1 MTNDKAGK
9 TMRGGDSRLQEKV
22 VLVTGATGGIGV
34 EIVRRLASEGASVV
48 VTDLDLAECED
59 LVAALPEPGNHLAV
73 ALDIASER
81 GWIDAVSAV
90 EQRFSG
96 LDAVINNAAIGS
108 LGSVVDEDL
117 DRYNRV
123 IEVSQ
128 TGTWLGMKHAGAL
141 VEKSGGGSI
150 VNMCSILGT
159 VGGLGNSLAY
169 AAAKGAVRTMTKNA
183 ALYWATK
190 GVRVNSIHPG
200 FIETQQLL
208 DRFEGTERH
217 QAMVA
222 NTPMGRLG
230 QATEVAA
237 AVAFLAGDDATFI
250 TGSELNIDGGWTA
263 A

>member
-1 MTNDKAGK
+1 MH
-9 TMRGGDSRLQEKV
+9 GGRSRLQDKV

-34 EIVRRLASEGASVV
+34 EIVRRLASEGAVV
-48 VTDLDLAECED
+48 VATDLDSERCGTLIAGLD
-59 LVAALPEPGNHLAV
+59 EPDRHLALG
-73 ALDIASER
+73 LDIASEPQ
-81 GWIDAVSAV
+81 WSEVVSSV
-90 EQRFSG
+90 SDRFSR
-96 LDAVINNAAIGS
+96 LDAVINNGAIGS

-128 TGTWLGMKHAGAL
+128 TGTWLGMKHAGAF
-141 VEKSGGGSI
+141 VERSGGGSI
-150 VNMCSILGT
+150 VNICSILGT
-159 VGGLGNSLAY
+159 VGGLGNSFAY

-208 DRFEGTERH
+208 DRYEGTERH
-217 QAMVA
+217 QAMLA

-230 QATEVAA
+230 KAAEVAA

-250 TGSELNIDGGWTA
+250 TGIELNVDGGWTA

>member
-1 MTNDKAGK
+1 MTDGR
-9 TMRGGDSRLQEKV
+9 TRLQDKV

-34 EIVRRLASEGASVV
+34 EIVRRLASEGATLV
-48 VTDLDLAECED
+48 VTDLALDGCEK
-59 LVAALPEPGNHLAV
+59 LVAELDSPQNHLALG
-73 ALDIASER
+73 LDIASEAE
-81 GWIDAVSAV
+81 WVDAVAAV
-90 EQRFSG
+90 AQRFSR
-96 LDAVINNAAIGS
+96 LDAVVNNGAIGS
-108 LGSVVDEDL
+108 LESVVDESL

-141 VEKSGGGSI
+141 VEQSGGGSI
-150 VNMCSILGT
+150 VNICSILGT
-159 VGGLGNSLAY
+159 VGGMGNSFAY

-183 ALYWATK
+183 ALYWATR

-208 DRFEGTERH
+208 ERYEGTERH
-217 QAMVA
+217 RAMLA

-237 AVAFLAGDDATFI
+237 AVAFLAGDDSTFI
-250 TGSELNIDGGWTA
+250 TGSELNVDGGWTA

>member
-1 MTNDKAGK
+1 MTDGR
-9 TMRGGDSRLQEKV
+9 TRLQNKV

-34 EIVRRLASEGASVV
+34 EIVRRLASEGAALV
-48 VTDLDLAECED
+48 VTDLALDGCEK
-59 LVAALPEPGNHLAV
+59 LVAELDSAQNHLALG
-73 ALDIASER
+73 LDIASEAE
-81 GWIDAVSAV
+81 WVDAVAAV
-90 EQRFSG
+90 AQRFSR
-96 LDAVINNAAIGS
+96 LDAVVNNGAIGS
-108 LGSVVDEDL
+108 LESVVDESL
-117 DRYNRV
+117 ERYNRV

-141 VEKSGGGSI
+141 VEQSGGGSI
-150 VNMCSILGT
+150 VNICSILGT
-159 VGGLGNSLAY
+159 VGGMGNSFAY

-183 ALYWATK
+183 ALYWATR

-208 DRFEGTERH
+208 ERYEGTERH
-217 QAMVA
+217 RAMVA

-237 AVAFLAGDDATFI
+237 AVAFLAGDDSTFI
-250 TGSELNIDGGWTA
+250 TGSELNVDGGWTA

>member
-1 MTNDKAGK
+1 MTDGR
-9 TMRGGDSRLQEKV
+9 TRLQDKV

-34 EIVRRLASEGASVV
+34 EIVRRLASEGANLV
-48 VTDLDLAECED
+48 VTDLALDGCEK
-59 LVAALPEPGNHLAV
+59 LVAELDSPQDHLALG
-73 ALDIASER
+73 LDIASEAE
-81 GWIDAVSAV
+81 WVDAVAAV
-90 EQRFSG
+90 AQRFSRLG
-96 LDAVINNAAIGS
+96 AVVNNGAIGS
-108 LGSVVDEDL
+108 LESVVDESL

-141 VEKSGGGSI
+141 VEQSGGGSI
-150 VNMCSILGT
+150 VNICSILGT
-159 VGGLGNSLAY
+159 VGGMGNSFAY

-183 ALYWATK
+183 ALHWATK

-208 DRFEGTERH
+208 ERYEGTERH
-217 QAMVA
+217 RAMLA

-237 AVAFLAGDDATFI
+237 AVAFLAGDDSTFI
-250 TGSELNIDGGWTA
+250 TGSELNVDGGWTA

>member
-1 MTNDKAGK
+1 M
-9 TMRGGDSRLQEKV
+9 
-22 VLVTGATGGIGV
+22 LVTGATGGIGV
-34 EIVRRLASEGASVV
+34 EIVRRLASEGATLV
-48 VTDLDLAECED
+48 VTDLALDSCEKLVAELDSPQNDLA
-59 LVAALPEPGNHLAV
+59 LG
-73 ALDIASER
+73 LDIASEAE
-81 GWIDAVSAV
+81 WVDAVAAV
-90 EQRFSG
+90 AQRFSR
-96 LDAVINNAAIGS
+96 LDAVVNNGAIGS
-108 LGSVVDEDL
+108 LESVVDESL

-141 VEKSGGGSI
+141 VEQSGGGSI
-150 VNMCSILGT
+150 VNICSILGT
-159 VGGLGNSLAY
+159 VGGMGNSFAY

-183 ALYWATK
+183 ALYWATR

-208 DRFEGTERH
+208 ERYEGTERH
-217 QAMVA
+217 RAMLA

-237 AVAFLAGDDATFI
+237 AVAFLAGDDSTFI
-250 TGSELNIDGGWTA
+250 TGSELNVDGGWTA